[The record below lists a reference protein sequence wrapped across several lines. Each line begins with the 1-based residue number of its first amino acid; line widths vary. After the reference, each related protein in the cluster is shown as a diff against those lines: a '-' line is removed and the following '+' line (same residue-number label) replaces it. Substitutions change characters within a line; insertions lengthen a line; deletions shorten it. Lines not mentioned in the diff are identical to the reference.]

1 MKKSSAYMLS
11 VAAGLLIG
19 LIISP
24 NSGTVNR
31 LKWKRG
37 INKLANK
44 AIDELETLEQKL
56 T

>member
-1 MKKSSAYMLS
+1 MKKSSVYMLS
-11 VAAGLLIG
+11 VASGLLIG
-19 LIISP
+19 FLISP

-37 INKLANK
+37 INKLTNK
-44 AIDELETLEQKL
+44 AIGELETLEQKL